1 MSKNIRVIFVI
12 LSVVFIVFTYRIISF
27 YNNDKTVMVRYE
39 TESPT
44 ISHLG
49 NNYYSFASD
58 GQYGVKNSNG
68 KVIIEA
74 RWKSIDRV
82 GSDHFAASVMTQ
94 AGIRYG
100 IIDSSE
106 DIVVPFVYKA
116 FEKSSKEVIFAETP
130 RGKYVLFDYCGNT
143 IINGEWDKITK
154 NYQNRPLSA
163 VGNFIQLEK
172 DRELYR
178 ISKNSDGNWVMKEI
192 RFLREIQ
199 GEKRLVKINNTAVS
213 PGLSNTGLL
222 YAELFD
228 CSAEYIDA
236 LFSSDSARIKNLSW
250 DDDYK
255 SLLLDGYSL
264 KGSSVVNITTPI
276 PSITD
281 TPVGTVEYRCT
292 ATVEYMTPD
301 DVQWDGTYI
310 HSAHVIN
317 LEILLKKKQNGELAV
332 YKVTAVRGD

>member
-12 LSVVFIVFTYRIISF
+12 LFVVFIVFTYRIISF
-27 YNNDKTVMVRYE
+27 YNNDKAVLIRYE

-49 NNYYSFASD
+49 NNYYSFASE
-58 GQYGVKNSNG
+58 GLYGVKNSNG

-74 RWKSIDRV
+74 RWKSIDKV
-82 GSDHFAASVMTQ
+82 GSDCFAASVMTQ

-178 ISKNSDGNWVMKEI
+178 ISKDDEENWVMKEI
-192 RFLREIQ
+192 RFLRDIQ
-199 GEKRLVKINNTAVS
+199 GEKRLVKIMNTAVS
-213 PGLSNTGLL
+213 PGLSDTGRL
-222 YAELFD
+222 YGELFD
-228 CSAEYIDA
+228 VSAEYIDA
-236 LFSSDSARIKNLSW
+236 VFASDSARIKNLSW
-250 DDDYK
+250 SDDYR
-255 SLLLDGYSL
+255 SLLLDGQSL
-264 KGSSVVNITTPI
+264 KGSSIVNISTPV
-276 PSITD
+276 PSVTD

-292 ATVEYMTPD
+292 ASVEYMSPD
-301 DVQWDGTYI
+301 DVQWDGTYV
-310 HSAHVIN
+310 HSAHILN

-332 YKVTAVRGD
+332 YKVNAVRAD